1 MTDYK
6 KVVKQRFC
14 DLFCSYLS
22 KYHRSFSY
30 KQKKKLYRKKSYICN
45 LEKTYLIKK

>member
-30 KQKKKLYRKKSYICN
+30 KQTEKKAIFATLKKRI
-45 LEKTYLIKK
+45 

>member
-30 KQKKKLYRKKSYICN
+30 KPEKKAIFATLKKRI
-45 LEKTYLIKK
+45 

>member
-22 KYHRSFSY
+22 KYQYSFSY
-30 KQKKKLYRKKSYICN
+30 KQKKKLY
-45 LEKTYLIKK
+45 LQP

>member
-22 KYHRSFSY
+22 KYHRSFSSE
-30 KQKKKLYRKKSYICN
+30 KKAIFATLKKRI
-45 LEKTYLIKK
+45 